1 MPPAARQEGF
11 RSVLL
16 AALNTRY
23 YAEVLRS
30 ARLGTEEAIAE
41 AGSLEE
47 VLARLPRMEPGLVRT
62 DSRALVNP
70 AAPAGQRRELF
81 WPLPPA
87 SRTAVLSALVATR
100 DGLRIFRG
108 DDTQGLARWRP
119 DALAG
124 PVGVLRR
131 LAEEGGLPQPLRH
144 SVIAFVTLR
153 RAFLTEAVRELF
165 WSTWEVPVFGQI
177 FGLSRELLAW
187 ECEAHAGYH
196 FDPHRVVF
204 EVDPQGAEP
213 ELLVTSLDG
222 LRRPAIRLATCLTGW
237 LDPRTC
243 GCGRSGP
250 RLVDVR
256 PRSQARMAAAAAA
269 GAGPRLGV
277 LT

>member
-1 MPPAARQEGF
+1 MPPAARQGSF

-23 YAEVLRS
+23 YAEVLRG

-47 VLARLPRMEPGLVRT
+47 VLARLPRVEPGLVCT
-62 DSRALVNP
+62 DSHALLNP
-70 AAPAGQRRELF
+70 AAPAWQRRELF

-87 SRTAVLSALVATR
+87 SRTAVLSALVETR
-100 DGLRIFRG
+100 DGLRMFRG
-108 DDTQGLARWRP
+108 DGARGLDRWRP

-131 LAEEGGLPQPLRH
+131 LAEEGGLPRPLNH

-153 RAFLTEAVRELF
+153 RTFLTEAVRELF
-165 WSTWEVPVFGQI
+165 WSTWGVPVFGQI

-237 LDPRTC
+237 IDASTC
-243 GCGRSGP
+243 GCGRSGS

-256 PRSQARMAAAAAA
+256 PRSQVRVAAAAAA
-269 GAGPRLGV
+269 GGGPRSGV
-277 LT
+277 LR

>member
-1 MPPAARQEGF
+1 M
-11 RSVLL
+11 L

-23 YAEVLRS
+23 YSEVLRG
-30 ARLGTEEAIAE
+30 ARLGTAE
-41 AGSLEE
+41 AVAETGSLEE
-47 VLARLPRMEPGLVRT
+47 ALARLPRVDPGLVRT
-62 DSRALVNP
+62 DSDAMLNSTVP
-70 AAPAGQRRELF
+70 ACPRRELF
-81 WPLPPA
+81 WPLPPS
-87 SRTAVLSALVATR
+87 SRTAVLSALAESR
-100 DGLRIFRG
+100 GGLRIFRG
-108 DDTQGLARWRP
+108 DAARGGLARWRP

-131 LAEEGGLPQPLRH
+131 LAEGGGLPGPLSH
-144 SVIAFVTLR
+144 SVIAFITLR
-153 RAFLTEAVRELF
+153 REFLAEAVRELF

-204 EVDPQGAEP
+204 EVDPRGGEA
-213 ELLVTSLDG
+213 ELLVTSLGG

-237 LDPRTC
+237 IDASAC
-243 GCGRSGP
+243 GCGRNGP

-256 PRSQARMAAAAAA
+256 PRSQVRVAVAAA
-269 GAGPRLGV
+269 GAGQRPGV

>member
-23 YAEVLRS
+23 YAEVLRG

-47 VLARLPRMEPGLVRT
+47 ALARLPRVEPGLVRT
-62 DSRALVNP
+62 DSNSLLNP
-70 AAPAGQRRELF
+70 AAPACQRRELF

-87 SRTAVLSALVATR
+87 SRTAVLSRLVETR

-108 DDTQGLARWRP
+108 DGARGLARWRP

-165 WSTWEVPVFGQI
+165 WSTWQVPVFGQL
-177 FGLSRELLAW
+177 FGLSGELLAW

-196 FDPHRVVF
+196 FDRHRVVF
-204 EVDPQGAEP
+204 EVDPQGGEP
-213 ELLVTSLDG
+213 ELLVTSLEG
-222 LRRPAIRLATCLTGW
+222 LRRPAIRLATCLTARI
-237 LDPRTC
+237 DPSTC
-243 GCGRSGP
+243 GCGRNGP
-250 RLVDVR
+250 RLVGVR
-256 PRSQARMAAAAAA
+256 PKSQVRAAAAAA